1 MTLHLSHWSLIA
13 VLVACAAAPSFA
25 QAPDPLPLVCD
36 TSKYDAGDTG
46 SGIPVDLDLYPV
58 VENLPPG
65 LGVDPTNDQVY
76 FETEPTRTTT
86 LVDGRVATVDL
97 FGFGD
102 CKDHIAMYQNGPG
115 WCGQS
120 VGCFILGNAAT
131 GSGPWEYGKCLLTP
145 QPEGSDSQ
153 YALNDYGM
161 VTIRLSTPTTLQT
174 NVTIADIDGGRYWR
188 ESGTLLGIAA
198 DGSIVLP
205 TNIYPGAGLIGSVAT
220 LSAADGATMGLS
232 MPGGDALI
240 PWVEWV
246 GSNNDVTDVSE
257 GVDGDYGP
265 LSGVSQ
271 SDANKGK
278 ADATYEFKSEVHG
291 FVMGFT
297 YAQSLNDVV
306 PTVQREG
313 DHQDIRAGVLL
324 RSDSGDAPIGC
335 TATCSLVT
343 TTDSAFLTLESV
355 DPGGLTG
362 QCSVTLRGSQY
373 FAYEA
378 GGASNCAEKYRV
390 GWKATEGAVMNDG
403 LLPCEVV
410 DNTILTGEIP

>member
-1 MTLHLSHWSLIA
+1 MAFFPHCSVIA
-13 VLVACAAAPSFA
+13 VLVASATTLAFA

-36 TSKYDAGDTG
+36 TSKYDVGDTG
-46 SGIPVDLDLYPV
+46 SGLPVDLDLQPI
-58 VENLPPG
+58 VEDLPQG
-65 LGVDPTNDQVY
+65 LGADPTNDQVY
-76 FETEPTRTTT
+76 FETEPVRTTT
-86 LVDGRVATVDL
+86 LVDGRVASVDL
-97 FGFGD
+97 HGFGD

-120 VGCFILGNAAT
+120 IPCFILGNAAT

-174 NVTIADIDGGRYWR
+174 NVTIADMDGGRYWR

-205 TNIYPGAGLIGSVAT
+205 TAIYPGVGLTGFVAK

-240 PWVEWV
+240 PWMEWV
-246 GSNNDVTDVSE
+246 GSTDDVTDVTE

-271 SDANKGK
+271 AEANKAK
-278 ADATYEFKSEVHG
+278 ADATFEFKSQVHG
-291 FVMGFT
+291 FIMGFT
-297 YAQSLNDVV
+297 YAQTLNDVV
-306 PTVQREG
+306 PTVQRVNGHE
-313 DHQDIRAGVLL
+313 DIRAGVLL
-324 RSDSGDAPIGC
+324 KSDSGLAPIGC
-335 TATCSLVT
+335 QATCRLVT
-343 TTDSAFLTLESV
+343 TTDSTFLTLESV
-355 DPGGLTG
+355 DAGGLTG
-362 QCSVTLRGSQY
+362 QCSVTVRGSQY
-373 FAYEA
+373 FTYEA
-378 GGASNCAEKYRV
+378 GGASNCAERYRV
-390 GWKATEGAVMNDG
+390 GWKATEGGVMNNG

-410 DNTILTGEIP
+410 DSTMLTGDIQ